1 MMSSFW
7 SRLWKV
13 SLSGAFAVSALSVSA
28 VAAVNDPSGS
38 DPQWNVMLT
47 GSELRLCSSMNSDY
61 CANTDWIN
69 ANDMRTARLFQ
80 LTDVRRREALRRA
93 VWPRE
98 RDEVRDELAV
108 ALEEMVDYFAR
119 GVVPEYR
126 LVERFRSRAYLD
138 LLMRLSE
145 AEYDRVLDNLE
156 MPRLEG
162 LNEHVNLAENADYS
176 AEFVTR
182 FVAMAE
188 DQLKRNDGD
197 GKPLILV
204 VTAGERDTFRSIEA
218 HVEAF
223 KQAGAEARWLPAD
236 VAVRAARE
244 ANECRALESYR
255 RQLSGNYD
263 RDRVE
268 PSRHQEQLAY
278 CANSAA
284 GQALIEQASAVF
296 FTGGSAQRLFRALQA
311 SDDLTVLRERFEQ
324 GRIAVGGAGA
334 GAQALVASNMLTN
347 GHSREAIRNGA
358 FAATAPTPGCDL
370 DNTCPRGLNPNSLTY
385 EPLGGFGMLR
395 NVIVDTDVSHRGRQG
410 RLLRAAATSNSP
422 LAIGLDRDTAM
433 LVNTRSGAFELIGR
447 DGALFLEGAQ
457 GNEAMLA
464 ATFHYLRSGSM
475 GRLEAGRL
483 HTAVLAPQQPQR
495 LESITTRFL
504 GDTGVYDN
512 IDNVCRGSQQL
523 RLLQDTF
530 VLQMLA
536 SEDSEIERT
545 AGRCQVTNGVIGIA
559 IQAP

>member
-1 MMSSFW
+1 MSSFW

-13 SLSGAFAVSALSVSA
+13 MLSSAFALSASSLATPAHAQSSA
-28 VAAVNDPSGS
+28 

-61 CANTDWIN
+61 CTSTDWIN
-69 ANDMRTARLFQ
+69 ANEMRTARLFQ

-98 RDEVRDELAV
+98 RDDVRDELSV
-108 ALEEMVDYFAR
+108 ALEEMVDFFAR

-162 LNEHVNLAENADYS
+162 LNEHVNLAANSDYS

-188 DQLKRNDGD
+188 DQQRRNERE

-204 VTAGERDTFRSIEA
+204 VTAGERDTFRNVDV

-223 KQAGAEARWLPAD
+223 KQAGAEATWLPAD

-263 RDRVE
+263 RDRVDA
-268 PSRHQEQLAY
+268 SRHAEQLAY
-278 CANSAA
+278 CSNVS
-284 GQALIEQASAVF
+284 QAEQLIQQASAVF
-296 FTGGSAQRLFRALQA
+296 FTGGNAQRLFRALQG
-311 SDDLTVLRERFEQ
+311 SQELGLIRNRFEQ
-324 GRIAVGGAGA
+324 GQLAVGGAGA
-334 GAQALVASNMLTN
+334 GAQALVAANMLTN
-347 GHSREAIRNGA
+347 GHSRDAIRNGA
-358 FAATAPTPGCDL
+358 FAASAPAPGCDL

-410 RLLRAAATSNSP
+410 RLLRLAASTNSP

-433 LVNTRSGAFELIGR
+433 LVNSASGAFELLGK

-457 GNEAMLA
+457 GNESMLA
-464 ATFHYLRSGSM
+464 ATFHYLRTGSM
-475 GRLEAGRL
+475 GRIESGRL

-512 IDNVCRGSQQL
+512 FDSVCRGSQQL
-523 RLLQDTF
+523 RLLQETF

-545 AGRCQVTNGVIGIA
+545 AGRCQITNGVMGVA
-559 IQAP
+559 IQEP

>member
-1 MMSSFW
+1 MSSFW

>member
-1 MMSSFW
+1 MSSFW

-13 SLSGAFAVSALSVSA
+13 SLSSAFAVSALSISA
-28 VAAVNDPSGS
+28 VANANTPSGS
-38 DPQWNVMLT
+38 DPQWNVMLA

-69 ANDMRTARLFQ
+69 ANEMRTARLFQ

-98 RDEVRDELAV
+98 RDEVRDELSI

-156 MPRLEG
+156 MPRLAG

-188 DQLKRNDGD
+188 DQLKRNEGE

-204 VTAGERDTFRSIEA
+204 VTAGERDTFRSVEA

-223 KQAGAEARWLPAD
+223 QQAGAESVWLPAD

-268 PSRHQEQLAY
+268 PNRHQEQLAY
-278 CANSAA
+278 CSDPAA
-284 GQALIEQASAVF
+284 GTALIQQASAVF
-296 FTGGSAQRLFRALQA
+296 FTGGSAQRLFRALQN
-311 SDDLTVLRERFEQ
+311 SNDLTQLRERFDQ

-334 GAQALVASNMLTN
+334 GAKALVASNMLTN
-347 GHSREAIRNGA
+347 GHSREAIRHGA

-433 LVNTRSGAFELIGR
+433 LINTQSGAFELIGR

-457 GNEAMLA
+457 GNETMLA

-483 HTAVLAPQQPQR
+483 HTAVFGTQPPQR

-512 IDNVCRGSQQL
+512 IDSVCRGSQQL

-530 VLQMLA
+530 VLQMMA
-536 SEDSEIERT
+536 SEDSEVERT
-545 AGRCQVTNGVIGIA
+545 AGRCQVTNGVMGIA